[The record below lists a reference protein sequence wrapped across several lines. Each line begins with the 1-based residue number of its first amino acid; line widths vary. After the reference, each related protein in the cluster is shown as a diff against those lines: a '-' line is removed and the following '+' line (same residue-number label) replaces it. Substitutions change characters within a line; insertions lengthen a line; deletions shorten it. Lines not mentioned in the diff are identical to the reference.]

1 MYFKEVI
8 GQKEIKSK
16 LIQTVREERISHGM
30 MFAGE
35 EGYGGLALSLA
46 YAQYILCENKQEN
59 DSCGECPQC
68 QKAAK
73 LIHPDLHFVFPVTTT
88 KSKTKPVSDDFIT
101 EWREAV
107 LDNPYMSPPKWYK
120 WLGVENK
127 QGMIYSHESNN
138 IIKKL
143 NLKTFEGEYKI
154 MIIWQPERMNP
165 SSANKLLK
173 ILEEPPQKTLFILV
187 SLLPGQILPTM
198 ISRVQMIKIP
208 PIDDESLY
216 RKLESEIDRPE
227 SELRNISKISGGSY
241 SRALE
246 FLYSSEDRNANFEE
260 FKSWM
265 RLCFKKDVLSI
276 LDWVDR
282 MAKIGREKEKSF
294 LIYSLE
300 LLRANFLLN
309 QIPEHKSVMVK
320 LAEEE
325 NAFSTKF
332 SAFITEK
339 NIFIFA
345 EELEKAISDI
355 GSNAYAKIIFLD
367 LSIKV
372 MGLLKQ

>member
-1 MYFKEVI
+1 MYFKDVI
-8 GQKEIKSK
+8 GQKEVKSK
-16 LIQTVREERISHGM
+16 LIQTVRDERISHGI

-35 EGYGGLALSLA
+35 VGYGGLALSLA
-46 YAQYILCENKQEN
+46 YAQFILCENKQEN

-88 KSKTKPVSDDFIT
+88 KSNTKPVSDDFIK

-107 LDNPYMSPPKWYK
+107 LDNPYMAPAKWYK

-187 SLLPGQILPTM
+187 SLLPGQILPTL

-216 RKLESEIDRPE
+216 RKIGSGFDR
-227 SELRNISKISGGSY
+227 SVGELRNISNISGGSF

-246 FLYSSEDRNANFEE
+246 FLYSSEDRIANFEE

-265 RLCFKKDVLSI
+265 RLCFKKDVLAI
-276 LDWVDR
+276 LDWVDK
-282 MAKIGREKEKSF
+282 MAKTGREKEKSF
-294 LIYSLE
+294 LIYTLE
-300 LLRANFLLN
+300 MVRANFLLN
-309 QIPEHKSVMVK
+309 QIPEHKNVMVK
-320 LAEEE
+320 LAENED
-325 NAFSTKF
+325 AFSAKF

-339 NIFIFA
+339 NVFIFA
-345 EELEKAISDI
+345 EELEKAINDI
-355 GSNAYAKIIFLD
+355 GSNAYAKVILLD

>member
-1 MYFKEVI
+1 MYFKDVI
-8 GQKEIKSK
+8 GQEEVKSK

-35 EGYGGLALSLA
+35 VGYGGLALSLA
-46 YAQYILCENKQEN
+46 YAQFILCENKQEN

-88 KSKTKPVSDDFIT
+88 RSNTKPVSDDFIK

-107 LDNPYMSPPKWYK
+107 LDNPYMAPAKWYK

-187 SLLPGQILPTM
+187 SLHPGQILPTL

-216 RKLESEIDRPE
+216 RKIESEFDRPE
-227 SELRNISKISGGSY
+227 GESRNISNISGGSF

-265 RLCFKKDVLSI
+265 RLCFKKDVLAI
-276 LDWVDR
+276 LDWVDK

-294 LIYSLE
+294 LIYTLE
-300 LLRANFLLN
+300 MVRANFLLN
-309 QIPEHKSVMVK
+309 QIPEHKNVMVK
-320 LAEEE
+320 LAEDED
-325 NAFSTKF
+325 AFSTKF

-345 EELEKAISDI
+345 EELEKAINDI
-355 GSNAYAKIIFLD
+355 GSNAYAKVILLD

>member
-1 MYFKEVI
+1 MYFKDVI
-8 GQKEIKSK
+8 GQKKVKSK

-35 EGYGGLALSLA
+35 VGYGGLALSLA
-46 YAQYILCENKQEN
+46 YAQFILCENKQDN

-68 QKAAK
+68 QKVAK

-88 KSKTKPVSDDFIT
+88 KSNTKPVSDDFIA
-101 EWREAV
+101 EWRGAV
-107 LDNPYMSPPKWYK
+107 LDNPYISPAKWYK

-143 NLKTFEGEYKI
+143 SLKTFEGEYKI

-187 SLLPGQILPTM
+187 SLLPGQILPTL

-208 PIDDESLY
+208 PIAEEDLY
-216 RKLESEIDRPE
+216 SKLASEFDKPA
-227 SELRNISKISGGSY
+227 SELRNISNISGGSF
-241 SRALE
+241 SRALD
-246 FLYSSEDRNANFEE
+246 FLYSSEDRDVNFET

-265 RLCFKKDVLSI
+265 RLCFKKDVLAI
-276 LDWVDR
+276 LDWVDK
-282 MAKIGREKEKSF
+282 MAKTGREKEKSF
-294 LIYSLE
+294 LMYALE
-300 LLRANFLLN
+300 MVRANFLIN
-309 QIPEHKSVMVK
+309 QIPEHRSAMVK

-325 NAFSTKF
+325 NVFSNKF
-332 SAFITEK
+332 SVFITEK
-339 NIFIFA
+339 NVFIFA
-345 EELEKAISDI
+345 EELEKAINDI